1 MVHSFVKCFWATQWD
16 QSDSSPCSAKP
27 LKIAMC
33 KMGTLKDDDTIDE
46 CSNSIPSGFLIMCH
60 LRKELFL
67 NHSLLQYML
76 VVGLVSPL
84 EAMYWSV
91 ELVRSC
97 SLIKLAY
104 RSLDY
109 KY

>member
-1 MVHSFVKCFWATQWD
+1 MS
-16 QSDSSPCSAKP
+16 
-27 LKIAMC
+27 
-33 KMGTLKDDDTIDE
+33 
-46 CSNSIPSGFLIMCH
+46 H

-97 SLIKLAY
+97 SLIKLADW
-104 RSLDY
+104 SLGY
-109 KY
+109 KH